1 MHESDERHEPRFAS
15 FDAFY
20 PYYLGEH
27 SDIRCRRMHFAGTA
41 LVIAVAF
48 YALTTAT
55 WWALALLPVFGYGFA
70 WIGHYVFQRNRPA
83 TFQHPWYS
91 IAGDFVMFRDILVG
105 KLQI

>member
-1 MHESDERHEPRFAS
+1 MKDTGAPKEKRFAS

-20 PYYLGEH
+20 PFYLAEH

-41 LVIAVAF
+41 LVICTAI
-48 YALTTAT
+48 YSLTTAA
-55 WWALALLPVFGYGFA
+55 WWALAFVPLFGYGFA
-70 WIGHYVFQRNRPA
+70 WVGHFVFQKNRPA

-91 IAGDFVMFRDILVG
+91 IAGDFVMFRDVIVG